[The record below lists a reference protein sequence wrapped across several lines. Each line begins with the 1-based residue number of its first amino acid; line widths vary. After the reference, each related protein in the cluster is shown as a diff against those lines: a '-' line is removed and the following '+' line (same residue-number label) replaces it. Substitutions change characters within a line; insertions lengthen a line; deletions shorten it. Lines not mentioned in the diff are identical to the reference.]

1 MSHPMPVASADFSIH
16 AATRFYDPVS
26 CNIGATGPR
35 HIEKEHLAQKKLGLR
50 TGSLEWDLEIALS
63 TTLRRFVSLAATVLL
78 LSCFFP
84 GKLLA
89 HPFHISIGEMEWNAT
104 SQKWEVAVRV
114 QSTDLQTAMRRFTKT
129 EVNVDGENIPD
140 ELVVYL
146 NEHFYLS
153 NATPAESRKQEANA
167 SKSKSRSLSERS
179 NRSDLKWVGHEVE
192 RGWMW
197 LYFELTP
204 PKTSKE
210 LYLTNALLLEVVEGQ
225 VNTMLVRCAEKRHS
239 IQTTARTQSE
249 KLPASIQ
256 PQSTPKKSPTP

>member
-1 MSHPMPVASADFSIH
+1 MMNHPTRVASPDFSIH
-16 AATRFYDPVS
+16 AATRFCDS
-26 CNIGATGPR
+26 FSWDIGAIAPR
-35 HIEKEHLAQKKLGLR
+35 HIEKDHFAQKKLGPR

-63 TTLRRFVSLAATVLL
+63 TTFRRFFSLAATVLL

-114 QSTDLQTAMRRFTKT
+114 QSTDLQTAVRRFTKT
-129 EVNVDGENIPD
+129 QVDVDGENIPD

-146 NEHFYLS
+146 SEHFYLS
-153 NATPAESRKQEANA
+153 TVTPAESRKQEANA
-167 SKSKSRSLSERS
+167 SKSKAPASSERS
-179 NRSDLKWVGHEVE
+179 SQSDLKWVGHEVE

-204 PKTSKE
+204 PKSDKE
-210 LYLTNALLLEVVEGQ
+210 LHLTNALLLEVVEGQ
-225 VNTMLVRCAEKRHS
+225 TNTMLVRSGDKRHS
-239 IQTTARTQSE
+239 IQTTGRMKSE
-249 KLPASIQ
+249 KLPASVQ
-256 PQSTPKKSPTP
+256 P